1 MDNDSKLRLLYIGK
15 MLQNT
20 DEAHPLTN
28 ADMMQIL
35 EEKYGITTHRT
46 TVPADIDLA
55 VNHVFFGWVFG
66 FGGLVK
72 IKSPENIRQQY
83 IEMVQKALAGLD

>member
-1 MDNDSKLRLLYIGK
+1 MTSFRLEV
-15 MLQNT
+15 N
-20 DEAHPLTN
+20 
-28 ADMMQIL
+28 
-35 EEKYGITTHRT
+35 
-46 TVPADIDLA
+46 VA